1 VYKLYDKRSTVFLC
15 SKELLEIREKKMTVT
30 MDYVKDTS
38 DLNGHK
44 FVELA
49 DSMKISTDTLDI
61 YIKFD
66 NYVYPSK
73 KLRVFSDGEESI
85 DFTKA
90 YEMASERDSHS
101 KGVDEETDKLFSSLN
116 RKVVKN
122 KKALIVEAM
131 ESVDVVRV
139 ILADH
144 KFGWYKSAGCGM
156 CPCSPGFIADVKS
169 PSITTNKFNSYRGS
183 FTDRMRIES
192 ISIVKR

>member
-1 VYKLYDKRSTVFLC
+1 LYEKHDTVFLC

-30 MDYVKDTS
+30 MDFVKDTS
-38 DLNGHK
+38 DLNGHTI
-44 FVELA
+44 EQ
-49 DSMKISTDTLDI
+49 SENRMKISTDTLDI
-61 YIKFD
+61 YIKFED
-66 NYVYPSK
+66 YFLSSK
-73 KLRVFSDGEESI
+73 KLRVFADGEESI

-131 ESVDVVRV
+131 ESVDIVRV

-144 KFGWYKSAGCGM
+144 NFGWYKSAGCGM

-169 PSITTNKFNSYRGS
+169 PVIGYQQVRLNSNYMNKK
-183 FTDRMRIES
+183 RIES